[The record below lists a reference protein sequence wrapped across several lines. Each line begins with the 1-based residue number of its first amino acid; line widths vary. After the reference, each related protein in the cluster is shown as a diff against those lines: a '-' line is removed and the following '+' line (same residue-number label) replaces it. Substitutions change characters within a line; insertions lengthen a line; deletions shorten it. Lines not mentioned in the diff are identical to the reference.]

1 MTVPGVPDFS
11 PVIER
16 LIRIETKFDMV
27 IATQADHE
35 GRLRTLER
43 AFWRLAGAAAVGG
56 GVVGA
61 VASLITAELIK

>member
-1 MTVPGVPDFS
+1 MTLPAPDIS

-16 LIRIETKFDMV
+16 LIRIETKFDVV

-43 AFWRLAGAAAVGG
+43 AGWRLAGAAAAG
-56 GVVGA
+56 GVVAGA
-61 VASLITAELIK
+61 VAGVIAAQLFK